1 MSTSKSGS
9 GLLTYGIVVLIS
21 LFLIFFVGKEL
32 DPTTNTEKFVLT
44 NDGLNHFSKWMDIAG
59 WVSLTYKIDL
69 DKYRQVYTDEQEFFQ
84 VTKDVKNIILQNI
97 DKRISALGVSD
108 YTSYIQSLDDGE
120 YVVVEIGWV
129 SDLDQAK
136 EIIGKTVELEFK
148 LPFEWDIA
156 SQKNSRQL
164 LAESILKDLSADPTQ
179 ITTLAAEYSGDNVV
193 YHTYSGV
200 TRTQL
205 PGIYQSN
212 PELLKS
218 REIGSVIP
226 VLTEW
231 SYGNDV
237 LMAWG
242 QLTAT
247 TSEWFV
253 ITRYNGSSTTTGSWW
268 VTNTVYNIED
278 IVVDYRPARVPAIDP
293 KTGNLLN
300 GAFFKFAGVGSS
312 QTGQPVA
319 TINFD
324 EKGKEIFC
332 NITEVIVGKQLAIF
346 IWGELVTSPVIR
358 EKICGGSAQID
369 GQFTPATAKA
379 LVDNLNEWALPAEL
393 ILSQEEKVSPAL
405 GEQALKGAILAAW
418 VWLLLI
424 YGFMI
429 WMYGFRQGSVA
440 LLTLVS
446 FIIVLLWVTKIF
458 KYAFSLSGIAAI
470 LLSLGMGVDANV
482 LIYERVREERA
493 KGLSWKEAI
502 AEWYEK
508 SFSAIRDG
516 NVTTLMI
523 AILLFFVGTNVF
535 KWFGTM
541 MMVNIIL
548 TLLVIVP
555 LTKRLLM
562 WFYRND

>member
-1 MSTSKSGS
+1 M
-9 GLLTYGIVVLIS
+9 TYGIVILVS

-32 DPTTNTEKFVLT
+32 DPVTNTEGFVIT
-44 NDGLNHFSKWMDIAG
+44 SDGINHFSKWMDIAG

-69 DKYRQVYTDEQEFFQ
+69 SKYRQIYTDEQEFFQ
-84 VTKDVKNIILQNI
+84 VTKWIKDIILQNI

-120 YVVVEIGWV
+120 YVVVEIWWV

-148 LPFEWDIA
+148 LPFEWDITK
-156 SQKNSRQL
+156 QKASRQL
-164 LAESILKDLSADPTQ
+164 LAEDILKQTVADPTLM
-179 ITTLAAEYSGDNVV
+179 TSLAQKYAGDNVV

-200 TRTQL
+200 ARAEL

-212 PELLKS
+212 PELLS
-218 REIGSVIP
+218 DREIGSVIP
-226 VLTEW
+226 TLAEW
-231 SYGNDV
+231 AYGNDV
-237 LMAWG
+237 LMAGW

-247 TSEWFV
+247 TSKWFV
-253 ITRYNGSSTTTGSWW
+253 ITKYNGTTTTTTSGW
-268 VTNTVYNIED
+268 VTNTQYSLED
-278 IVVDYRPARVPAIDP
+278 LVVDFRPARVPAIDP
-293 KTGNLLN
+293 KTWDLLN

-324 EKGKEIFC
+324 EKGKQVFC

-358 EKICGGSAQID
+358 EKICGGGAQID
-369 GQFTPATAKA
+369 GSFTPATAKA
-379 LVDNLNEWALPAEL
+379 LVDSLNEWALPAEL
-393 ILSQEEKVSPAL
+393 ILSQEEKVSPVLWEKAL
-405 GEQALKGAILAAW
+405 TGSLIAAG

-429 WMYGFRQGSVA
+429 WMYGFRQWSVA
-440 LLTLVS
+440 ILTLIS

-482 LIYERVREERA
+482 LIYERVREER
-493 KGLSWKEAI
+493 KKWLTRSEAI
-502 AEWYEK
+502 SEWYEK
-508 SFSAIRDG
+508 SYSAIRDG